1 MGPRDWQETARKSG
15 QRTNQD
21 VVGRWLFGQLLDRIE
36 IPDFV
41 VGFAF
46 SRVEAVLY
54 VTCCRRSLD
63 GGSKLR

>member
-1 MGPRDWQETARKSG
+1 MREIGRRQLERNSG

-21 VVGRWLFGQLLDRIE
+21 AVGRWLFSQLLNRIE

-41 VGFAF
+41 IGFAF
-46 SRVEAVLY
+46 SRMEAVLY
-54 VTCCRRSLD
+54 VTCRRRSLD